1 MPSLGLKAAGSR
13 ARAFFR
19 RVAEDPRSKE
29 AKPRAKSPVAMARRL
44 GLAEASRL
52 FEAPDG
58 GGIRCATGQG
68 QPTRVRATHSFP
80 TSQPRIGSMMKSS
93 LFKVE
98 TDTALYA
105 FCVVDIPNM
114 SARLLT
120 HEARQASTQ

>member
-1 MPSLGLKAAGSR
+1 
-13 ARAFFR
+13 
-19 RVAEDPRSKE
+19 
-29 AKPRAKSPVAMARRL
+29 
-44 GLAEASRL
+44 
-52 FEAPDG
+52 
-58 GGIRCATGQG
+58 
-68 QPTRVRATHSFP
+68 
-80 TSQPRIGSMMKSS
+80 MMKSS